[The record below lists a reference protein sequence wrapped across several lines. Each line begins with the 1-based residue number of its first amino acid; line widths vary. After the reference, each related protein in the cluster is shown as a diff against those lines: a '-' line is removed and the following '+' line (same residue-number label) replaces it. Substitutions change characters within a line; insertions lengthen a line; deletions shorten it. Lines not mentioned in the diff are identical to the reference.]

1 MRITGVETFLMSA
14 GAPVSATG
22 GAENSAATVATATGL
37 PFGTTRHWLF
47 IEVHTDEG
55 VTGVGE
61 GSGWPLVVEAAVR
74 DLAPIIIGEDPI
86 DIERLWL
93 KLRLATVG
101 HGITGTV
108 GGGALT
114 AIEMALWDIKGKVLQ
129 TPVWNLLGG
138 RIRDRIRVYA
148 HASTPAHAKACI
160 ELGYRALKT
169 GGVANPIEKVAALR
183 EAVGPEVDLMVDLH
197 GPPDLTTKDAMVV
210 GRELE
215 RFRLLFWEEPV
226 SADNWDGLARLR
238 DAVAIPLASG
248 ERLATIWEFQRLLAG
263 GCVDV
268 VQPDT
273 GRLGGISQMRKLA
286 AMAEAAFVTMAPHSG
301 SLGPIAEYAALHV
314 LAAIPNTLILERFSH
329 DWPGREA
336 VVTPPIQVIDGHIAV
351 PDRPGLGVEL
361 VKPEIAKYPPG
372 RNAGIRPSE
381 GSGTFEPGTIQEHV
395 QIQTRWRRARYF
407 GAAK

>member
-22 GAENSAATVATATGL
+22 GAENSSATVATATGL

-47 IEVHTDEG
+47 VEVHTDQG
-55 VTGVGE
+55 ITGVGE

-74 DLAPIIIGEDPI
+74 DLAPLIVGEDPT

-93 KLRLATVG
+93 KLRLAMAS

-114 AIEMALWDIKGKVLQ
+114 AIEMALWDIKGKVLG

-138 RIRDRIRVYA
+138 RVRDRIRVYA
-148 HASTPAHAKACI
+148 HASTPAHAKACV

-183 EAVGPEVDLMVDLH
+183 EAVGPDVDLMVDLH

-226 SADNWDGLARLR
+226 SADNWEGLARLR
-238 DAVAIPLASG
+238 DTVAIPLASG

-263 GCVDV
+263 GCIDV

-273 GRLGGISQMRKLA
+273 GRIGGISQMRKLA

-301 SLGPIAEYAALHV
+301 SLGPVAEYAALHV
-314 LAAIPNTLILERFSH
+314 LASIPNALILERFSH

-336 VVTPPIQVIDGHIAV
+336 VVTPPVEVIDGHIAV
-351 PDRPGLGVEL
+351 PDRPGLGIEL
-361 VKPEIAKYPPG
+361 VKPEIWKHPPG
-372 RNAGIRPSE
+372 RNAGIRASE
-381 GSGTFEPGTIQEHV
+381 GSGTFEPGTTQEHV
-395 QIQTRWRRARYF
+395 QVQTRWRRASYF
-407 GAAK
+407 GATK